1 MKITSLKF
9 NNSTIHKMYHG
20 NELVNKIGDA
30 FTYMEASGDT
40 PTPPT
45 PVPYSG
51 QYLTFVAEADNL
63 TIGLAYAEDN
73 VFQYSTDS
81 GATWSDLTNNES
93 TSSVNS
99 GETILFKASG
109 LTSYPYT
116 GIGVLTPS
124 VNARVQGNIMSLVY
138 GDNFARKTSLE
149 IDSQFAALFWRATK
163 LTSAE
168 NLIMPATTLRQG
180 CYSEMFNGCT
190 SLTTAPALPAT
201 TLANSCYNAMFN
213 GCTSLTT
220 APELPATTLAERCYS
235 HMFASCTSLTT
246 APSVLPATTL
256 AYYCYDNMFSGCTS
270 LTTAPELPATTL
282 TNECYR
288 YMFNGCTSLTTAPEL
303 PATTLASG
311 CYDYMFNGCTS
322 LATAPELPATTLAQ
336 YCYYQMFKG
345 CTSLSVAPELPA
357 TTLVKYCYYGMFS
370 GCTNLN
376 SITCLATDKS
386 ASNCTSAWVSGVAAN
401 GTFVK
406 AATMNDWTTGLSGI
420 PNGWTVQNDDD
431 DIDIPV
437 DGGGWDS
444 GGGGLDPGDAD

>member
-1 MKITSLKF
+1 MKINSLKF

-99 GETILFKASG
+99 GETIMFKASG
-109 LTSYPYT
+109 LTKHSYY

-190 SLTTAPALPAT
+190 SLTTAPT
-201 TLANSCYNAMFN
+201 
-213 GCTSLTT
+213 
-220 APELPATTLAERCYS
+220 
-235 HMFASCTSLTT
+235 
-246 APSVLPATTL
+246 
-256 AYYCYDNMFSGCTS
+256 
-270 LTTAPELPATTL
+270 
-282 TNECYR
+282 
-288 YMFNGCTSLTTAPEL
+288 
-303 PATTLASG
+303 
-311 CYDYMFNGCTS
+311 
-322 LATAPELPATTLAQ
+322 
-336 YCYYQMFKG
+336 
-345 CTSLSVAPELPA
+345 LPA
-357 TTLVKYCYYGMFS
+357 TTLVSACYYYMFMS
-370 GCTNLN
+370 CTSLN
-376 SITCLATDKS
+376 YIKCLATDIPT
-386 ASNCTSAWVSGVAAN
+386 SNCTYQWVSGVAST

-406 AATMNDWTTGLSGI
+406 AASMNDWTTGRSGI

>member
-1 MKITSLKF
+1 MKYIKKF
-9 NNSTIHKMYHG
+9 DTLEEQTAYLAEADIDTYVG
-20 NELVNKIGDA
+20 YVNENETVYYDDA
-30 FTYMEASGDT
+30 IPVRYDT
-40 PTPPT
+40 
-45 PVPYSG
+45 
-51 QYLTFVAEADNL
+51 QYLTFVAEADNMSVGL
-63 TIGLAYAEDN
+63 TNAGNN
-73 VFQYSTDS
+73 VYQYSVDS
-81 GATWSDLTNNES
+81 GTTWNNLANNQS

-116 GIGVLTPS
+116 GIGRLKPT

-138 GDNFARKTSLE
+138 GDDFARKTSLA
-149 IDSQFAALFWRATK
+149 IDRQFVSLFSGCTG

-168 NLIMPATTLRQG
+168 NLIMPATTLTVN
-180 CYSEMFNGCT
+180 CYNVMFEDCT

-201 TLANSCYNAMFN
+201 TLANYCYMSMFN

-345 CTSLSVAPELPA
+345 CTSLNYI
-357 TTLVKYCYYGMFS
+357 K
-370 GCTNLN
+370 
-376 SITCLATDKS
+376 CLATDIS
-386 ASNCTSAWVSGVAAN
+386 ATGCLSNWVNGVAST

-406 AATMNDWTTGLSGI
+406 AASMNDWTTGVNGI
-420 PNGWTVQNDDD
+420 PNNWTIENE
-431 DIDIPV
+431 
-437 DGGGWDS
+437 
-444 GGGGLDPGDAD
+444 